1 MTAFLRGGV
10 AERGLCPCSLTGELF
25 FFFLVF
31 AHEVRRLGSGEGQG
45 RKECID

>member
-1 MTAFLRGGV
+1 MPAFLQGRV

-25 FFFLVF
+25 FLLVF